1 MKIILVDDESIVLQ
15 GISTVIKR
23 LDRDWSIVAECNSG
37 EDALPVIEKLCPDVV
52 ITDIRMYNI
61 SGIELA
67 EKIRKINQYIL
78 VILLTGYS
86 EFDYAQKAIKL
97 NIFDYLLKPTRYNDI
112 IESLTRAETHLR
124 ERREKQNFQND
135 LIKKLGENKTA
146 LREKFLRDVMNGLLP
161 VSVDVLQKCTEY
173 EIDFKTFMVLNVNYE
188 SQNKNFGSNYEDVV
202 LMDFIVKNIFS
213 EIINEAGH
221 YILLTESIQNF
232 TVISENNFLKDSWQ
246 DYVRDLSLRAVNML
260 WEKFEV
266 KIHIGASEVKT
277 EIEEL
282 FDCYNQAS
290 YALDKAVNNN
300 EPILYFQDLKYDV
313 NQNAYSKSIAE
324 AIEYIDKNYQ
334 EDISLKEVAEAVYL
348 NVWYLSDLFSREV
361 GMTFSQYIRDKRIAR
376 SKELLKDKSLKLY
389 EVAYQ
394 VGIKEQGYFSSL
406 FKKVTGVTPKSY
418 RDQLEN

>member
-67 EKIRKINQYIL
+67 EKIRNINQDIL

-161 VSVDVLQKCTEY
+161 VSVDVLQKCSEY

-300 EPILYFQDLKYDV
+300 EPVLYFQDLKYDV
-313 NQNAYSKSIAE
+313 NQNVYSKSIAE

>member
-1 MKIILVDDESIVLQ
+1 MKIVLVDDETIVLQ
-15 GISTVIKR
+15 GISTIVKR
-23 LDRDWSIVAECNSG
+23 LNRDWSVVAECSSG

-67 EKIRKINQYIL
+67 ERIKRINQDIL

-86 EFDYAQKAIKL
+86 EFDYAQKAVKL

-112 IESLTRAETHLR
+112 IESLSRAEAYLR
-124 ERREKQNFQND
+124 ERKEKQKFQND
-135 LIKKLGENKTA
+135 LIKKLSESKMA

-161 VSVDVLQKCTEY
+161 VSVDSIQKCHEY

-188 SQNKNFGSNYEDVV
+188 SQNKNFGSNSEDVV

-213 EIINEAGH
+213 EIINETGD

-232 TVISENNFLKDSWQ
+232 IVIIENNFLKESWQ
-246 DYVRDLSLRAVNML
+246 DYVRDSAIRAGKIL

-266 KIHIGASEVKT
+266 KIHIGASGVKT

-282 FDCYNQAS
+282 FDCYNQAC

-300 EPILYFQDLKYDV
+300 EPVLYFQDLKYDF
-313 NQNAYSKSIAE
+313 NQNTYSKSISDAV
-324 AIEYIDKNYQ
+324 EYIDKNYQ

-348 NVWYLSDLFSREV
+348 NAWYLSDLFSREV

-406 FKKVTGVTPKSY
+406 FKKVTGVTPKNY
-418 RDQLEN
+418 REQLEH